1 MNASLDPVPSTLPL
15 SAHLKAATRE
25 THERLD
31 KRLMAYD
38 LFASRTRFA
47 QFVSVQHRFHQCVD
61 GLHRRT
67 DLAVLLPGLAARNRV
82 ALTAADLADL
92 GQPAP
97 HEALRHGDALPL
109 PVALGW
115 LYVAEGSRLGGAVL
129 FKLAS
134 QKLALGA
141 DFGAR
146 HLALPEE
153 GVASHWRAF
162 SQALD
167 AVTLTDAER
176 EQAVAAANEAFRTVQ
191 GFVNEVF
198 DTAPA
203 VNA

>member
-1 MNASLDPVPSTLPL
+1 MNPTLDPVTPPLPL
-15 SAHLKAATRE
+15 SVHLKAATRD

-38 LFASRTRFA
+38 LFAARDRYA
-47 QFVSVQHRFHQCVD
+47 QFVAVQHRFHQCMD
-61 GLHRRT
+61 ALHRRA
-67 DLAVLLPGLAARNRV
+67 DLGALLPGLAARNRV
-82 ALTAADLADL
+82 DLTAADLADL
-92 GQPAP
+92 GKPAP
-97 HEALRHGDALPL
+97 HEVLRHGDELPL
-109 PVALGW
+109 PAALGW

-162 SQALD
+162 TQGLD
-167 AVTLTDAER
+167 AVSLTEAER

-191 GFVNEVF
+191 GFVSEVF
-198 DTAPA
+198 DAPLTEPA
-203 VNA
+203 